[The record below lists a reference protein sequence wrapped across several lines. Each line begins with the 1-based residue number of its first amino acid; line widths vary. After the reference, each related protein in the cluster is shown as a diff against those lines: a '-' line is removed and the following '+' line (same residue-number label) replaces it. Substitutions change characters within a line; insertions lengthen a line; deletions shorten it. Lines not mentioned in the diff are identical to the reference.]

1 MTMAN
6 MIEAGYAAGTGLDST
21 QRSCV
26 NGREKTDSSFS
37 DAMLEKFLLSPKD
50 MSLTE
55 YKLYIRD
62 KIRKLYT
69 HPSQRRVDW
78 LIDITDAAYRRMQ
91 ADPLYEQQVLDYLA
105 RNKAANTYGHA
116 PRFVFI
122 HIDDTWEKCYGY
134 AFGMQDDS
142 RARRAAER
150 RRMAAEAAK
159 RARRKKL
166 LKEYLKKRA
175 EAKRLQDKLLK
186 NQILKNWLEHDRLT
200 RKWID
205 QKRMAQEIKEQKK
218 EQRRIQTREVKEWSE
233 ERQAEA
239 ALNAYEASIIM
250 MIRQEEQL
258 FT

>member
-55 YKLYIRD
+55 YKLYIHD
-62 KIRKLYT
+62 KIKNLYT
-69 HPSQRRVDW
+69 HPSQKRVDW

-91 ADPLYEQQVLDYLA
+91 ADPLFEQQVLDYLA
-105 RNKAANTYGHA
+105 RNKAANVYGRA
-116 PRFVFI
+116 PRFVLI

-134 AFGMQDDS
+134 AFGVQDDA
-142 RARRAAER
+142 RARRAAQR
-150 RRMAAEAAK
+150 RRMAEEAAK
-159 RARRKKL
+159 KARRKKL

-175 EAKRLQDKLLK
+175 EAKRLQDKMLK
-186 NQILKNWLEHDRLT
+186 NKILKNWLEHERLT
-200 RKWID
+200 KEWHNRKQTAQFIKERRREEVRV
-205 QKRMAQEIKEQKK
+205 QTQEI
-218 EQRRIQTREVKEWSE
+218 RDWTE

-239 ALNAYEASIIM
+239 ARNAYEASIVM

>member
-1 MTMAN
+1 MAMGN
-6 MIEAGYAAGTGLDST
+6 MIQTGYAAATGYDNPQS
-21 QRSCV
+21 SSV
-26 NGREKTDSSFS
+26 NGKGKTDDSFS
-37 DAMLEKFLLSPKD
+37 DAMLEKFCLSPKD
-50 MSLTE
+50 MTLTE
-55 YKLYIRD
+55 YKMYIHD
-62 KIRKLYT
+62 KVKNLYT

-78 LIDITDAAYRRMQ
+78 LIDITDDAYRRMQ

-105 RNKAANTYGHA
+105 RNKAANVYGRA
-116 PRFVFI
+116 PRFVYI
-122 HIDDTWEKCYGY
+122 HIEDTWEKTYGY
-134 AFGMQDDS
+134 AFGLQDDS

-159 RARRKKL
+159 KARRKKL

-175 EAKRLQDKLLK
+175 EAKRLQNKLLK
-186 NQILKNWLEHDRLT
+186 SQLMKNWLEHDRLA
-200 RKWID
+200 RKWNN
-205 QKRMAQEIKEQKK
+205 QKQTAEALKEQKV
-218 EQRRIQTREVKEWSE
+218 ERTRIQTQEVKEWSE

>member
-1 MTMAN
+1 MAN
-6 MIEAGYAAGTGLDST
+6 MIETGYAAAAGLSGTQST
-21 QRSCV
+21 AV
-26 NGREKTDSSFS
+26 NGREKADSSFS
-37 DAMLEKFLLSPKD
+37 DAMLEKYTLSPKD

-91 ADPLYEQQVLDYLA
+91 TDTLCEQQVLDYLA